1 MFNLKTPAATEAAIV
16 SAKDIRQA
24 SVEAAFVHVAK
35 NLHSG
40 TYTRDNAVKA
50 LQPVMDSLHTGQKVK
65 GHAEM
70 VKQLVQDNLDS
81 ALEAMSNDVSGVD
94 DTLEGEGEAKGKRR
108 HKAA

>member
-1 MFNLKTPAATEAAIV
+1 MFNLKTPAATHDATV

-24 SVEAAFVHVAK
+24 SVEAAFVHVAQG
-35 NLHSG
+35 LHNG

-50 LQPVMDSLHTGQKVK
+50 LQPVMDSLHTGPKVK

-81 ALEAMSNDVSGVD
+81 ALEAMSSDVSGVD
-94 DTLEGEGEAKGKRR
+94 DTAEGQGEAKGKRR
-108 HKAA
+108 QKAA

>member
-24 SVEAAFVHVAK
+24 SVESAFVHVAEG
-35 NLHSG
+35 LHNG

-50 LQPVMDSLHTGQKVK
+50 LQPVMDSLHTGPKVK
-65 GHAEM
+65 GHADM

-81 ALEAMSNDVSGVD
+81 ALEAMNSDVSGVD
-94 DTLEGEGEAKGKRR
+94 DTSEGEGAIKGKGRQ
-108 HKAA
+108 KAA

>member
-1 MFNLKTPAATEAAIV
+1 MFNLKTPADTEAAIV

-24 SVEAAFVHVAK
+24 SVEAAFVHVAQG
-35 NLHSG
+35 LHHG

-50 LQPVMDSLHTGQKVK
+50 LQPVMDSLHSGPKVK

-70 VKQLVQDNLDS
+70 VKQLVQDNLDG

-94 DTLEGEGEAKGKRR
+94 DTSDGGSATKDKRR
-108 HKAA
+108 QKAA